1 MRLRLNLATKALE
14 THRRFLAGA
23 GLTAFFAALAF
34 VGLGWHV
41 YSARKVDVE
50 VRART
55 NKTNREMKEL
65 EAQRKY
71 LERYFKHK
79 DVADL
84 HDRATFINGILDA
97 TSFNSTMMFMD
108 LERTLPG
115 GVRVISIA
123 PTQAGGHVELKLTVG
138 AANDD
143 AELKFERALEQSK
156 EFTEV
161 QIQSVRSADPTA
173 SKSGDQKVVQ
183 LTTVY
188 SRS

>member
-1 MRLRLNLATKALE
+1 MKVRLNIATKALE

-23 GLTAFFAALAF
+23 GLTVFFAALAF

-41 YSARKVDVE
+41 YSARKADAE
-50 VRART
+50 LRART
-55 NKTNREMKEL
+55 GKTRQEMARF
-65 EAQRKY
+65 EAQRKD
-71 LERYFKHK
+71 LERYFGQK
-79 DVADL
+79 DVATL
-84 HDRATFINGILDA
+84 HDRAAFINGILDA
-97 TSFNSTMMFMD
+97 RSFNWTLMFMD

-115 GVRVISIA
+115 GVRVTSIP
-123 PTQAGGHVELKLTVG
+123 PTQAGGHVELKLSVG
-138 AANDD
+138 ATDD
-143 AELKFERALEQSK
+143 EAELKFERALEQSK
-156 EFTEV
+156 ELTEV